1 MIRNVFTLLIA
12 ASCSFVAAQERTG
25 MAIDPSAGNVA
36 ALFTM
41 TDEGG
46 RIRNLELMESVF
58 KDGSLGFSCERH
70 HNVSSPYIY
79 KRLEELAAEL
89 DADGTLLLYF
99 NSHGGGSWD
108 GFGMTA
114 AGGAFKF
121 KRALEALGKSGR
133 MIRRL
138 IFLVDTCHAEGS
150 IQNSVG
156 QNGELLKKIKTAKPS
171 DSLPIL
177 PDRYSQESLPFTS
190 IFVERLE
197 TENPRG
203 AKVYSIL
210 PEIDYGKDSGVYEQ
224 ILIISS
230 SSVEDLSVRGVFAY
244 RFASAFKSVKG
255 DRTVTVGEFLKRFAE
270 SHGTSGQQP
279 HYKLLPDESM
289 LSELL
294 FGPWPAQNIP
304 ILDVASGKKTT
315 NPEFIPIPKK

>member
-1 MIRNVFTLLIA
+1 MIKKICVLIFA
-12 ASCSFVAAQERTG
+12 WSCSIAWAQERTG

-46 RIRNLELMESVF
+46 RLRNLDLMESAF

-79 KRLEELAAEL
+79 KRLEELAGGL
-89 DADGTLLLYF
+89 DPEGTLLLYF

-114 AGGAFKF
+114 SGGTFKF

-156 QNGELLKKIKTAKPS
+156 QNGELLRKIKTAKPG
-171 DSLPIL
+171 DFLPVL
-177 PDRYSQESLPFTS
+177 PDRYSSETLPFTS

-203 AKVYSIL
+203 SKVYSIL

-244 RFASAFKSVKG
+244 RFASAFKSVRG

-270 SHGTSGQQP
+270 AHGSSGQQP
-279 HYKLLPDESM
+279 YYKLLPDEGM

-304 ILDVASGKKTT
+304 ILDIASGKRVA